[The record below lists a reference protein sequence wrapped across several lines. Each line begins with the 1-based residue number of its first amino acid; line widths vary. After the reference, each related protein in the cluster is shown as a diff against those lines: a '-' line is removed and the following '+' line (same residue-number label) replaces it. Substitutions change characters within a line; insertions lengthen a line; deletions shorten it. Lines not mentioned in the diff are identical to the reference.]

1 MLNNLLLIAS
11 GGALGSVARFGISK
25 FIGKIIDG
33 AFPWGTLTANFIGL
47 FIIGFLFEFF
57 ERSILSQSMR
67 YLITV
72 GFLGGLTTFSTY
84 GLETLLLM
92 KNGQIK
98 LSILNL
104 LLSNIGGLICVGV
117 GMLFSR
123 FLLKTLAWA

>member
-1 MLNNLLLIAS
+1 MNNLLLIAS
-11 GGALGSVARFGISK
+11 GGALGSVARFGITK
-25 FIGKIIDG
+25 FIGKIIGG

-47 FIIGFLFEFF
+47 LIIGFLFELF

-92 KNGQIK
+92 KNGQIR

-104 LLSNIGGLICVGV
+104 LLSNIGGLICVGI

>member
-11 GGALGSVARFGISK
+11 GGALGSVARFGITK
-25 FIGKIIDG
+25 FVGKIIGG

-92 KNGQIK
+92 KNGQIR
-98 LSILNL
+98 LSILNI